1 MKPIPSTILSDNV
14 VPLFDKVIIAREQ
27 PEKVGNIHLPESAQK
42 YMSLNLGRIAA
53 VGHSVDPEI
62 KIGDLVLFGK
72 NAGDW
77 QKIPGGDKE
86 IFVCL
91 DVDIWA
97 KVEE

>member
-1 MKPIPSTILSDNV
+1 MKPIPQNILADNV
-14 VPLFDKVIIAREQ
+14 VPLFDKVIISREQ
-27 PEKVGNIHLPESAQK
+27 PEKVGSVLLPESAQK

-53 VGHSVDPEI
+53 VGHSVDKEI
-62 KIGDLVLFGK
+62 QKGDLVLFGK

-77 QKIPGGDKE
+77 QKIPGSDTE

-97 KVEE
+97 KIEE